1 MPDVFKWR
9 PLRLIRV
16 LIWRFRHSYTSQAG
30 QLGRNKLGGKEICRQ
45 SREKTALGQPRRE
58 TNAKFSARRDGIT
71 SNLPYSGSLISQA
84 PPLKYTGFPG
94 VRSIRS
100 DFQGLN
106 RHIQSPPLNCQPS
119 KKKYYYSSSCHQP
132 QENRLQNIIKA
143 IFN

>member
-1 MPDVFKWR
+1 MA
-9 PLRLIRV
+9 
-16 LIWRFRHSYTSQAG
+16 SQAG

-45 SREKTALGQPRRE
+45 SREKTVLGQPRRE

-106 RHIQSPPLNCQPS
+106 CYIQSPPLNYQPS
-119 KKKYYYSSSCHQP
+119 KNKNTTTLAAVINPKKTACKISSRPFSISH
-132 QENRLQNIIKA
+132 
-143 IFN
+143 